1 MKDLY
6 KQKVGDT
13 IVSLESR
20 TKFVLSMLEG
30 ERPADTLVAKNYM
43 KDILRGLASIQEIV
57 DIS

>member
-20 TKFVLSMLEG
+20 AKVVLSMLDG
-30 ERPADTLVAKNYM
+30 ERPADTTVAKNYM
-43 KDILRGLASIQEIV
+43 KDILRGLESIQEMV